1 MRLWWNTAAF
11 VFTHCLGTSPG
22 RYGHAMVEQGQTVV
36 LSGRR
41 LDVPLSRQSAA
52 VHRGHRTLHRS
63 PTLPQGR
70 APDHPGPERGTRRRR
85 VGRAQTVSV
94 PKRQAVTAGRG
105 PRSHTKA
112 AGRRG

>member
-41 LDVPLSRQSAA
+41 LAVPLSGPGWSRAA
-52 VHRGHRTLHRS
+52 LWW
-63 PTLPQGR
+63 
-70 APDHPGPERGTRRRR
+70 GPFP
-85 VGRAQTVSV
+85 V
-94 PKRQAVTAGRG
+94 
-105 PRSHTKA
+105 
-112 AGRRG
+112 

>member
-52 VHRGHRTLHRS
+52 VVLLRS
-63 PTLPQGR
+63 WKRIGQR
-70 APDHPGPERGTRRRR
+70 SSAPGKKI
-85 VGRAQTVSV
+85 V
-94 PKRQAVTAGRG
+94 PRN
-105 PRSHTKA
+105 P
-112 AGRRG
+112 

>member
-52 VHRGHRTLHRS
+52 VAHRGVVPVS
-63 PTLPQGR
+63 LPHI
-70 APDHPGPERGTRRRR
+70 PLPRRK
-85 VGRAQTVSV
+85 GCT
-94 PKRQAVTAGRG
+94 
-105 PRSHTKA
+105 
-112 AGRRG
+112 

>member
-41 LDVPLSRQSAA
+41 LAVPLSRQSAA
-52 VHRGHRTLHRS
+52 WRAEFTTPGI
-63 PTLPQGR
+63 LPL
-70 APDHPGPERGTRRRR
+70 RRK
-85 VGRAQTVSV
+85 GCT
-94 PKRQAVTAGRG
+94 
-105 PRSHTKA
+105 
-112 AGRRG
+112 